1 MKAKL
6 LNFFLESPFI
16 GLSPTLLDQ
25 LHKHLA
31 VTGIQSTSLPPPH
44 LLRAA
49 EQKQKQDRGGKK
61 WKRDVIS
68 NPLELIASFRWG
80 VQIPSESG
88 IAATL

>member
-31 VTGIQSTSLPPPH
+31 VTGIQSPSLPPPH

-49 EQKQKQDRGGKK
+49 EQKQKQDRGGKNAK
-61 WKRDVIS
+61 EMSFSD
-68 NPLELIASFRWG
+68 PLELIESFSWG
-80 VQIPSESG
+80 VQIPSGSG
-88 IAATL
+88 MAATL